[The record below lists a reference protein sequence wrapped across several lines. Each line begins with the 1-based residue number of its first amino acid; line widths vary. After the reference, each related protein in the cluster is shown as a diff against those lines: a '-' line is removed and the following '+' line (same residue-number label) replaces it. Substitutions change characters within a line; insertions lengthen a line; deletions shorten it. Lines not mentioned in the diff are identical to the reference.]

1 MTAELRGRLL
11 SHFYKLRH
19 NNEGIVPVTEEI
31 LSGGEPVSRET
42 IAGVCRELADVGLIE
57 WAPFLPGHVIGNARI
72 RGPGVDAVE
81 RGGSA
86 SLEIRF
92 PDKGV
97 PVPTVK
103 ESERVTIAEGL
114 AILERHLPADQA
126 KARIL
131 RAFVQKALDQEPLFA
146 FPYDEAE
153 IDWATGSVKIPRKR
167 ERFCPTFSRA
177 EFERYFF
184 EVATPKNA
192 PAASSPPMANDTPM
206 SDAALTE
213 IREIIS
219 TIKSELPAL
228 TLSNS
233 AKADITAD
241 INQIEVETERPTPRR
256 RFMQLYLESLRDNL
270 AKAAGA
276 ATAGGVVALVALVSG
291 LLAKHFGIF

>member
-1 MTAELRGRLL
+1 MTDAELRGRLL
-11 SHFYKLRH
+11 SHFYDFRH
-19 NNEGIVPVTEEI
+19 KNGGYVPVSDVI
-31 LSGGEPVSRET
+31 LSGLEPISDDA
-42 IAGVCRELADVGLIE
+42 IAGVCRQLADAGLIE
-57 WAPFLPGHVIGNARI
+57 WTAYLQGPTIGSARI

-81 RGGSA
+81 RSGSA

-97 PVPTVK
+97 PVMGHSESEFDAAAEMQVKFEEAARAVENLPIMKFSRALERARARRASSATEPQSFPPSTTMPTVK
-103 ESERVTIAEGL
+103 EFERVTIAEGL

-126 KARIL
+126 KARIM

-192 PAASSPPMANDTPM
+192 PAPSSPPIANDAPM

-213 IREIIS
+213 
-219 TIKSELPAL
+219 
-228 TLSNS
+228 NS
-233 AKADITAD
+233 
-241 INQIEVETERPTPRR
+241 
-256 RFMQLYLESLRDNL
+256 
-270 AKAAGA
+270 
-276 ATAGGVVALVALVSG
+276 
-291 LLAKHFGIF
+291 

>member
-1 MTAELRGRLL
+1 VLAR
-11 SHFYKLRH
+11 
-19 NNEGIVPVTEEI
+19 
-31 LSGGEPVSRET
+31 GEPRQPRST
-42 IAGVCRELADVGLIE
+42 A
-57 WAPFLPGHVIGNARI
+57 
-72 RGPGVDAVE
+72 
-81 RGGSA
+81 
-86 SLEIRF
+86 
-92 PDKGV
+92 
-97 PVPTVK
+97 VPTVK

-114 AILERHLPADQA
+114 AILAQRLPADQA

-146 FPYDEAE
+146 FPYDEVE

-177 EFERYFF
+177 EFDRYFF
-184 EVATPKNA
+184 ED
-192 PAASSPPMANDTPM
+192 ANDAPM
-206 SDAALTE
+206 SNAALTE
-213 IREIIS
+213 IREVVS
-219 TIKSELPAL
+219 TIKAELPAL

-241 INQIEVETERPTPRR
+241 ISQIEVETERPTPRT
-256 RFMQLYLESLRDNL
+256 RFMKLYLESLRDNL